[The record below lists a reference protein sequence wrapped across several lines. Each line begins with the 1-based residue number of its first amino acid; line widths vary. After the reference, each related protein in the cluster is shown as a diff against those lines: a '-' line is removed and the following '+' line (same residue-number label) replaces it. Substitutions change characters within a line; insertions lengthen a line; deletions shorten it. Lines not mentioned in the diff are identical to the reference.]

1 MQNMQINKSIQED
14 NGELER
20 IKVENSKLESLISTY
35 NNYLSEYQRKF
46 GNELMMEME
55 RRIYS
60 GNFVK
65 NIDPESKKILLNNF
79 STIKE
84 VEMQN
89 IEKQGRLDFYG
100 QELNRLQVLN
110 DELASENNRLISELE
125 QAREENLQVYNNAL
139 SNDQNQMNS
148 STCIGNKFNITTK
161 KLLEE
166 EFQQAIDEMNNKNN
180 NLLDVIRNLEV
191 IISFL
196 IRI

>member
-1 MQNMQINKSIQED
+1 MQINKSIQED

-55 RRIYS
+55 RRIIS

-110 DELASENNRLISELE
+110 DELASERDRLISELE

-139 SNDQNQMNS
+139 SNNQNQMNS
-148 STCIGNKFNITTK
+148 STCIGNKFNKTTK